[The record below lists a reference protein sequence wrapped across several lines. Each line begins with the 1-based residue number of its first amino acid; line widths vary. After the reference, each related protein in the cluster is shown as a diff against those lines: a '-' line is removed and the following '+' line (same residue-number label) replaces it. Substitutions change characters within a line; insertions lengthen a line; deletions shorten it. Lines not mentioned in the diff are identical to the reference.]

1 MPKVSVILTSFNHER
16 YLQEAIDSVLN
27 QSFADFELIIWDDAS
42 TDNSWELINQYSDP
56 RIKPFRNEYPMRG
69 IWGINKAIAEHA
81 RGEFMAIHHS
91 DDVWHPEK
99 LAKQVSYLD
108 SHPETGGVFTWAQ
121 VIDEHGSEKSES
133 WFIQKKKTRWQWLH
147 QLFTGE
153 NHLNHPSALVRKSSY
168 EAVGLYRYGLAQTAD
183 AEMWSRLLLKFDIFV
198 IPEKLTKHRLF
209 SDGSNTSGVG
219 MDKSVRTENEWN
231 VIRLNLFEAAS
242 CEDIFKIF
250 PDLGRYRH
258 SSGGVAQYLLAM
270 ACLKDC
276 NSRAAWTLGLTTLYN
291 LINTPSTADRIKEI
305 YGFDYQELI
314 KLSGQFDP
322 FAFRASGEYEKALN
336 DFRAH
341 VVKLDEQI
349 AGLNRAFADQGG
361 LINVLNQT
369 LTEKD
374 NQIVQLNQSVAGI
387 NDELKQNAI
396 QFEQE
401 KTRLLSAHLDRERSF
416 QKELLESERAY
427 HGQLREMQSELREA
441 AQEWSEK
448 ERALLKVHAERE
460 QTLHDQINAA
470 RQLVSHLELIQHSM
484 QFEMDRVKSSLAWR
498 FTAPLRKL
506 GQWCLQSKPEKAAI
520 TQQYRGIDSANAN
533 SVVAKAAT
541 NSHQRNDRN
550 LEKISMSNS
559 CIAPANHPYA
569 SISSLEDLL
578 DYHDEAFVFAAYRT
592 LLLRDPDR
600 DGLSYYLKRLRR
612 GIDKLDVLCQLCSSD
627 EARRLAVKVPGLADA
642 LSRRKWLKF
651 PIIGAMLRRQ
661 GATNSL
667 ENKLALLID
676 VNRERFDQIHNEIE
690 SLSKL
695 IVHQSQ
701 TAAGVAAIQRFGYT
715 SFDSWQAVEKALSL
729 DGRSFL
735 EYLFMLA
742 MGRHPLTHE
751 IEHFLAMLEKGE
763 SKLHIIGAVFSSA
776 ECRTWLAQERTAD
789 VQRGVSDFTDPTKQ
803 RVLVVDQCIPTPDKD
818 AGSVTAWFFL
828 KALIELNY
836 DVTFIPDNLQSLGR
850 YTDNLRALGV
860 RCLTSKEIK
869 SVEEFLA
876 KSGDQLDF
884 VLLYRVHT
892 ARLNLPLVKKY
903 APKAKI
909 IFDTVDLHYLRE
921 ERQANLSKDEAQI
934 KAAQYTKHAEFEM
947 MRAADATIVLS
958 RAEQKVV
965 KKEDPFINVFNIPL
979 LLDIPGCNMPFA
991 KRRDIVFIGGFLHQ
1005 PNIDA
1010 IKYFVSEIWP
1020 MVYTK
1025 LPDAN
1030 LLVIGSNVPSDIRA
1044 LGELDNRIEI
1054 IGYVES
1060 LDSYFN
1066 QCRLSIAPLRYGSG
1080 IKGKIGTSASYGV
1093 PCVATTLAAEGMGL
1107 VDGVEILVADGAKQ
1121 FAEKLVHLYN
1131 NEKLW
1136 NQISKGSLEFVQR
1149 NYSYETGKAHLQQ
1162 LLSSLSANS

>member
-1 MPKVSVILTSFNHER
+1 M
-16 YLQEAIDSVLN
+16 QA
-27 QSFADFELIIWDDAS
+27 ELH
-42 TDNSWELINQYSDP
+42 
-56 RIKPFRNEYPMRG
+56 K
-69 IWGINKAIAEHA
+69 
-81 RGEFMAIHHS
+81 
-91 DDVWHPEK
+91 
-99 LAKQVSYLD
+99 
-108 SHPETGGVFTWAQ
+108 
-121 VIDEHGSEKSES
+121 
-133 WFIQKKKTRWQWLH
+133 
-147 QLFTGE
+147 
-153 NHLNHPSALVRKSSY
+153 
-168 EAVGLYRYGLAQTAD
+168 
-183 AEMWSRLLLKFDIFV
+183 
-198 IPEKLTKHRLF
+198 
-209 SDGSNTSGVG
+209 
-219 MDKSVRTENEWN
+219 
-231 VIRLNLFEAAS
+231 
-242 CEDIFKIF
+242 
-250 PDLGRYRH
+250 
-258 SSGGVAQYLLAM
+258 
-270 ACLKDC
+270 
-276 NSRAAWTLGLTTLYN
+276 
-291 LINTPSTADRIKEI
+291 
-305 YGFDYQELI
+305 
-314 KLSGQFDP
+314 
-322 FAFRASGEYEKALN
+322 
-336 DFRAH
+336 
-341 VVKLDEQI
+341 
-349 AGLNRAFADQGG
+349 
-361 LINVLNQT
+361 
-369 LTEKD
+369 
-374 NQIVQLNQSVAGI
+374 
-387 NDELKQNAI
+387 
-396 QFEQE
+396 
-401 KTRLLSAHLDRERSF
+401 
-416 QKELLESERAY
+416 
-427 HGQLREMQSELREA
+427 A
-441 AQEWSEK
+441 AQEWTEK
-448 ERALLKVHAERE
+448 ELALNKEQAERERANHEQLSAMQAELHKAAQEWTEKELALSKEHAERE
-460 QTLHDQINAA
+460 RALFERLASMQDKLREVDLEWNKKYATQVRLAEQEKAGMQQEVAKFQQQIQDSGREKAQLTQTHSDFARLAAQEKGSLQQDLAKLQQQLQDSNQEKVQLVQAHSEKELALSKEHAEREHTLQDQINAA
-470 RQLVSHLELIQHSM
+470 RQLAAHLELIQNAL
-484 QFEMDRVKSSLAWR
+484 QLEIDTVKSSLAWR
-498 FTAPLRKL
+498 ITAPLRKL
-506 GQWCLQSKPEKAAI
+506 GQWCLPSKPDKAASA
-520 TQQYRGIDSANAN
+520 QQDRTTGSANTDT
-533 SVVAKAAT
+533 VDTKAAT
-541 NSHQRNDRN
+541 NSHHRTDKN
-550 LEKISMSNS
+550 LEETSMTINS
-559 CIAPANHPYA
+559 IAPANHPYA

-592 LLLRDPDR
+592 LLLRDPDT

-612 GIDKLDVLCQLCSSD
+612 GIDKLDILDQLCSSD
-627 EARRLAVKVPGLADA
+627 EARRLAVKVPGLEDA
-642 LSRRKWLKF
+642 LSRSKWLKL

-667 ENKLALLID
+667 ENKLALLIE
-676 VNRERFDQIHNEIE
+676 VNRERFDQMHNEIA

-701 TAAGVAAIQRFGYT
+701 TAAGAAAIQRFGYT

-742 MGRHPLTHE
+742 LGRHPLTHE

-763 SKLHIIGAVFSSA
+763 SKLHIIEAVFSSA
-776 ECRTWLAQERTAD
+776 ECKTWLTQNRIADAQGEANDFSNGFTNSFDDRSFLEYLFMLALGRHPLTHEIDHFLAMLEKGGSKLHTIEAVFSSAECKTWLAQERTAD
-789 VQRGVSDFTDPTKQ
+789 VQRGVSDFTKDHTKQ

-860 RCLTSKEIK
+860 RCFTSNEIK

-876 KSGDQLDF
+876 RSGDQLDF

-903 APKAKI
+903 APQAKI
-909 IFDTVDLHYLRE
+909 VFDTVDLHYLRE
-921 ERQANLSKDEAQI
+921 ERQANLSKEEAQI

-965 KKEDPFINVFNIPL
+965 KNEDPSINVFNIPL

-991 KRRDIVFIGGFLHQ
+991 KRRNIVFIGGFLHQ

-1010 IKYFVSEIWP
+1010 IKYFVNEIWP
-1020 MVYTK
+1020 MVRTK

-1044 LGELDNRIEI
+1044 LGEHDNRIEI

-1136 NQISKGSLEFVQR
+1136 NQISKGSLDFVQR

-1162 LLSSLSANS
+1162 LFNSLTVNS